1 MIQPLHR
8 LTSLISDCEMGTE
21 NKEVIPKEEISEES
35 QPHGAFL
42 EKMEE
47 KLTKVACR
55 GREFGAV
62 CEEDILEGHSGES
75 TEKILGQ
82 ESSEERDFASELI
95 IFKKS
100 PSSEKDQEKDES
112 ERVCRLSSN
121 LLTRQGDTTV
131 EAVSTVATSGQNFI
145 ENL

>member
-1 MIQPLHR
+1 
-8 LTSLISDCEMGTE
+8 MGTE

-47 KLTKVACR
+47 KLPKVACQ
-55 GREFGAV
+55 GHEFGAV

-100 PSSEKDQEKDES
+100 PSVRKIRRRMRVSESADSAQTCSHVRE
-112 ERVCRLSSN
+112 
-121 LLTRQGDTTV
+121 TPH
-131 EAVSTVATSGQNFI
+131 
-145 ENL
+145 